1 MNVIPTARRVAM
13 VIAVSLAAAASL
25 TACGPPDY
33 NALGTVF
40 DKSMHDGCVST
51 ASKNNPA
58 ALAEAYCSCVVTQLD
73 LVPPQQRIGLNAS
86 SPQVTTAMTTCNA
99 QVQTAPA
106 TNDTT
111 VPPANDTPAA
121 PTNAE

>member
-1 MNVIPTARRVAM
+1 MNVHSTAGRFALA
-13 VIAVSLAAAASL
+13 IAAALAAAASL

-73 LVPPQQRIGLNAS
+73 QVPPQTRIGLNAS
-86 SPQVTTAMTTCNA
+86 SPQVTNAMSTCNE
-99 QVQTAPA
+99 QVQASPA
-106 TNDTT
+106 TNDT
-111 VPPANDTPAA
+111 AA
-121 PTNAE
+121 PPTNAGP

>member
-1 MNVIPTARRVAM
+1 MNVNSTARRLALATVA
-13 VIAVSLAAAASL
+13 ALAAAASL

-58 ALAEAYCSCVVTQLD
+58 PLAEAYCSCVVTQLD
-73 LVPPQQRIGLNAS
+73 QVPPQQRVGLNAS
-86 SPQVTTAMTTCNA
+86 SPQVTNAMSTCNA
-99 QVQTAPA
+99 QVQASPPTNDMTAP
-106 TNDTT
+106 
-111 VPPANDTPAA
+111 
-121 PTNAE
+121 PTNAAP